1 MRACLRRLY
10 EGLHRH
16 PPLAQAA
23 WGSFSII
30 TLATL
35 PFATSIYPVIG
46 VSILASQPD
55 VHWYAAAVETD
66 PDDGFLVLYLMCGQ

>member
-16 PPLAQAA
+16 PPLTQAA
-23 WGSFSII
+23 WRSFSII

-35 PFATSIYPVIG
+35 PFTTSIYPVIG

-55 VHWYAAAVETD
+55 VQYAAAVKSD